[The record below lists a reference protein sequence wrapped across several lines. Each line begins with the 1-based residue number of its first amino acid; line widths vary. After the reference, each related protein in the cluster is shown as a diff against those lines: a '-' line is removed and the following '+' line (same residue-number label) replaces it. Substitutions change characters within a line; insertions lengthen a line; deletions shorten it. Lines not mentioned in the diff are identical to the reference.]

1 MIKPSH
7 LKALEL
13 KLNNIKKNNPLT
25 SALNQS
31 TVNVPTTNNQNRAVN
46 SRASQMSAV

>member
-13 KLNNIKKNNPLT
+13 KLNNIKKNNSFT
-25 SALNQS
+25 SAFNQS
-31 TVNVPTTNNQNRAVN
+31 TVNVPTTNNQNRAIN
-46 SRASQMSAV
+46 SQSSQMSPV